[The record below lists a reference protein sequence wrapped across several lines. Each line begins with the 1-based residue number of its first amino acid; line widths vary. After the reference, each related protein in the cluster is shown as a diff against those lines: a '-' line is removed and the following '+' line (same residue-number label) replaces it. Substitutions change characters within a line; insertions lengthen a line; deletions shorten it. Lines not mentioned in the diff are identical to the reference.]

1 MATERGRVVTYKWE
15 NFENNITEAF
25 RRLQKDESH
34 QANVTL
40 SAEGWCLKAHQ
51 FVLSAFS
58 PYFRGIFAG
67 LSAWQHP
74 VIVIKDTSFVDVQ
87 LLLKFIYNGS
97 VDLQENQ
104 IETFL
109 EAGKSLQIEGI
120 SGDTELI
127 HVDADDTEED
137 IGEEDEDANESEMEE
152 LVLESTRTL
161 DGIEGLREGYEQSR
175 NLGGDVSNISIG
187 IDQDR
192 MESSMVLTPTLTK
205 KSMEVTGSRRKS
217 KRSSATRSDLSL
229 NHTGEEE
236 ADGSKA
242 SCVICEVLMT
252 KKNIARHMRNVHL
265 LESAQVSEILNNSF
279 LNKTTD
285 VSLEAPP
292 TDLSA
297 NTPEPMDTP
306 STHEND
312 PDDTSILSGM
322 ESMLARHSKSINSS
336 SNNLSKSKRR
346 KSKRRRKCDICGVQL
361 SAGSMSRHLRNVHE
375 ILPKLRSDTELTTS
389 AETSLNVSFL
399 ALGSKYRLT
408 KPLESRRSLMSKH
421 SNRLPPYLPSHSK
434 PTKKAESSCDKNLV
448 QYSREKTTEV
458 TKGHKVPPSAD
469 IACPGAEVSK
479 ELGDV
484 GSNNKAS
491 YSTNSE
497 VARTEVTPDTLAHDI
512 YLNNL
517 AEAFEN
523 QGEVAA
529 ISDPVAVETNEKV
542 IDKAAAP
549 PAKKTMCR
557 QCGMQ
562 VTAKNMK
569 RHVVARHSQPDSAPC
584 QAAKKQRNL
593 SSSKS

>member
-1 MATERGRVVTYKWE
+1 
-15 NFENNITEAF
+15 
-25 RRLQKDESH
+25 
-34 QANVTL
+34 
-40 SAEGWCLKAHQ
+40 
-51 FVLSAFS
+51 
-58 PYFRGIFAG
+58 
-67 LSAWQHP
+67 
-74 VIVIKDTSFVDVQ
+74 
-87 LLLKFIYNGS
+87 
-97 VDLQENQ
+97 
-104 IETFL
+104 
-109 EAGKSLQIEGI
+109 
-120 SGDTELI
+120 
-127 HVDADDTEED
+127 
-137 IGEEDEDANESEMEE
+137 
-152 LVLESTRTL
+152 
-161 DGIEGLREGYEQSR
+161 
-175 NLGGDVSNISIG
+175 
-187 IDQDR
+187 
-192 MESSMVLTPTLTK
+192 
-205 KSMEVTGSRRKS
+205 
-217 KRSSATRSDLSL
+217 
-229 NHTGEEE
+229 
-236 ADGSKA
+236 
-242 SCVICEVLMT
+242 
-252 KKNIARHMRNVHL
+252 
-265 LESAQVSEILNNSF
+265 
-279 LNKTTD
+279 
-285 VSLEAPP
+285 
-292 TDLSA
+292 
-297 NTPEPMDTP
+297 MDTP

-346 KSKRRRKCDICGVQL
+346 KSKRRRKCEICGVQL

-434 PTKKAESSCDKNLV
+434 PTIQKKAEPSCDKNLV
-448 QYSREKTTEV
+448 QQSREKTAEV

-491 YSTNSE
+491 CSTNSE

-523 QGEVAA
+523 QGEVAV
-529 ISDPVAVETNEKV
+529 ISDPVAVETDEKV

-593 SSSKS
+593 SSF